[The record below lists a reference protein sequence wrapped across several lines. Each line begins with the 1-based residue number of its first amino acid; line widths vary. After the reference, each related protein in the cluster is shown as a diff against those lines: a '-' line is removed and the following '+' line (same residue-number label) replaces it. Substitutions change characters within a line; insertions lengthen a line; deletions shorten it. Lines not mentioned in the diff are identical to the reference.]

1 MNEGLLLL
9 LLALPAAGADASDDP
24 MLRWDCDR
32 AGQRLV
38 LEMVRPPLP
47 EVTEREVMMLS
58 GIDGFEQCH
67 LDAASWTL
75 LVDIVE
81 YDEGRCAQFPDT
93 IVSLMRGE
101 QVVLSRVLVS
111 ENCHRQP
118 VLAAARIL
126 EPGNGAAP
134 RIELCAA
141 QNYAGASRCATLDAQ
156 APVDNDDIA
165 RRASP

>member
-47 EVTEREVMMLS
+47 EVSEREVMMLS
-58 GIDGFEQCH
+58 GTDSFEQCR
-67 LDAASWTL
+67 LGVATWTL

-81 YDEGRCAQFPDT
+81 YEEGRCAQFPDT
-93 IVSLMRGE
+93 IVSLMRDDE
-101 QVVLSRVLVS
+101 VVLERVLVS
-111 ENCHRQP
+111 KNCQRQP

-134 RIELCAA
+134 IVELCAA
-141 QNYAGASRCATLDAQ
+141 HNYGGEGRCAMLDAQ
-156 APVDNDDIA
+156 APVDNDGIA

>member
-47 EVTEREVMMLS
+47 EVTEREVMLLS
-58 GIDGFEQCH
+58 GTDSFEQCR
-67 LDAASWTL
+67 LGAATWTL

-81 YDEGRCAQFPDT
+81 FETGRCAQFPDT
-93 IVSLMRGE
+93 IVSLMRDDE
-101 QVVLSRVLVS
+101 VVLERVLVS
-111 ENCHRQP
+111 ANCHRQP

-134 RIELCAA
+134 RVELCAA
-141 QNYAGASRCATLDAQ
+141 QNYGGESRCAPLDAQ
-156 APVDNDDIA
+156 APVDNDGIA